1 MNSLNSRFDPL
12 LVKHLKSLH
21 SFQKSQENK
30 MMFQLHPRLQ
40 QDSIAIGKFN
50 LTELRLINDSQY
62 PWFVLVPMRAD
73 ISEIYQLSDVDQQL
87 LQQESSLLTKTL
99 ADLYKA
105 DKMNIAAIGNI
116 VPQLHIHHIV
126 RYKTDIA
133 WPAPV
138 WGKFDAVPYSEQ
150 QIEKIKLEIETVFKT
165 VSTNPLR

>member
-1 MNSLNSRFDPL
+1 MT
-12 LVKHLKSLH
+12 
-21 SFQKSQENK
+21 
-30 MMFQLHPRLQ
+30 FQLHPRLK

-87 LQQESSLLTKTL
+87 LQRESSLLTKIL

-138 WGKFDAVPYSEQ
+138 WGKFDAVPYTEQ

>member
-1 MNSLNSRFDPL
+1 
-12 LVKHLKSLH
+12 
-21 SFQKSQENK
+21 
-30 MMFQLHPRLQ
+30 MMFQLHPRLL

-50 LTELRLINDSQY
+50 LTELRLINDGQY
-62 PWFVLVPMRAD
+62 PWFILVPMRSD
-73 ISEIYQLSDVDQQL
+73 ISEIYQLSDIDQQL
-87 LQQESSLLTKTL
+87 LQQESSLLTKIL

-138 WGKFDAVPYSEQ
+138 WGKFDAVPYTEQ

-165 VSTNPLR
+165 LSTNPLR

>member
-1 MNSLNSRFDPL
+1 MP
-12 LVKHLKSLH
+12 
-21 SFQKSQENK
+21 
-30 MMFQLHPRLQ
+30 FQLHPRLK

-73 ISEIYQLSDVDQQL
+73 ISEVYQLSADDQQL

-99 ADLYKA
+99 ADLYNA

-138 WGKFDAVPYSEQ
+138 WGKFDAVPYTEQ
-150 QIEKIKLEIETVFKT
+150 QIEKIRQEIKNIL
-165 VSTNPLR
+165 SPLLQERA